1 MNVLTPHESG
11 FIHGAR
17 ACYGVPCPRAGAGGR
32 KQRQRMAVIHEY
44 LQRAQHDRV
53 ADVTGNLY

>member
-44 LQRAQHDRV
+44 RSAG
-53 ADVTGNLY
+53 AA